1 VHEQGKLEQN
11 QNLFTLRVRRT
22 SGTISFLAIGVCFTV
37 VSSILIQAMVSGQP
51 AWYHAAYEPIS
62 SLAIAAIG
70 YFGLLTSWTET
81 AITVNDLDKRFVAT
95 TRNLFTR
102 TSKKREAPL
111 SEIQAMD
118 SKVDEF
124 TNTVKVTIARDNQ
137 EAIQFQLDCNSYG
150 PLERY
155 LKTLLP
161 KLPVI
166 TRETRNYEAGM
177 FPGHVSASS
186 SGGFRA

>member
-11 QNLFTLRVRRT
+11 QNLFSLRVRRT
-22 SGTISFLAIGVCFTV
+22 SGTISFLAIGVCFTI
-37 VSSILIQAMVSGQP
+37 VSFILIQAMVSGHP
-51 AWYHAAYEPIS
+51 AWYSAAYEPIS
-62 SLAIAAIG
+62 SLVIAAVG
-70 YFGLLTSWTET
+70 YFGFLTSWKELS
-81 AITVNDLDKRFVAT
+81 ITVNDLDKRFTAT

-102 TSKKREAPL
+102 TSNKREATL

-118 SKVDEF
+118 SKVDER

-150 PLERY
+150 PLEKY

-166 TRETRNYEAGM
+166 TRETRNYEADM
-177 FPGHVSASS
+177 LPGHISAVY
-186 SGGFRA
+186 